1 MALNNCFNALQPL
14 HHVAGLYG
22 SKKTFYTAPSKA
34 KGSSRLDDLI
44 GVEAVRLLSQHDP
57 FGTISS
63 AISADALSSIFTE
76 QTTLLRS
83 LPQLYNLKGHPV
95 VITVDLHVRDYS
107 VIPALK
113 DFNYITLVSSS
124 APTLLKH
131 AQLANK
137 LAISTKS
144 PVFHFVDLANISDT
158 FEGPEI
164 EIQDTDIPEEP
175 VDIETILS
183 SDEHFSVVSDAATAT
198 APDVALINLSPY
210 GNDFSSQLPHNSI
223 LIDINIY
230 RPWNF
235 DQLLTLIPPSVN
247 KIAIVQGSCRKSE
260 TKGFEPLLLD
270 FFTDFNKI
278 VERKIDQVVV
288 CNVGTLSSTQDA
300 LEIIINNVT
309 KPSPETDL
317 YLGKQI
323 EHEEYSD
330 VWSSS
335 IENVLHLES
344 AYIKV
349 LQQLFSSNLQVLN
362 EYNSETVNGNSPE
375 FGYGLF
381 LHEQKAREELVGI
394 VKSCLDASLFHTENA
409 NRLVELLSE
418 WLALNDKPL
427 DESELNAANEVADE
441 LYKILETNQDSQ
453 AALNILNVAPSAQH
467 FEFKSSW
474 LVGSDA
480 WSFDL
485 GNSGVHQV
493 LSSKKNINMLLI
505 DSEPHDVRRQ
515 SHERKKDVGLYA
527 MNFHHVYVASVAVYS
542 SYTQMLAA
550 FIEASRFNGPSIVL
564 AYLPYHNENDTPLEV
579 LKETKNAVES
589 GYWPLYRFDPSK
601 DDIDGEESF
610 QLDSSVLKKELQS
623 FLDRENKLTL
633 LTRRNPELSR
643 TLATSAS
650 DAITRKQEKRAKAA
664 FDELLEGLS
673 GPPVHIYYA
682 SDGGNASG
690 LAAQLG
696 NRASAR
702 GLKATVLSMDDII
715 VEELAGEENVVFI
728 TSTAGQ
734 GEFPQD
740 GKSFW
745 DEIRNS
751 SDLDF
756 STLKFAVFGLADS
769 EYWPRK
775 EDARYYNKPCKD
787 LYARL
792 EFLTAIPLVPLG
804 LGDDQDADG
813 YQTGYAV
820 WEAQLWEALGVSNV
834 EVGDEPKAWTNE
846 DMKINSDFLRGTIVE
861 GLNDTSTL
869 AIHPYDQQLTKFH
882 GCYMQDDRD
891 IREVRKSQG
900 MEPLYSF
907 MIRVRLPGG
916 EATPDQWLLMDKLS
930 DASGNGTF
938 KITTR
943 ATFQLHGI
951 LKSNLKHSIRAL
963 NSELMD
969 TLAACGDVN
978 RNVMVAALPFNAKIH
993 QQIADFGRKVS
1004 EHFLPRTT
1012 AYHEIWLKGVDDAD
1026 YDPSWSSI
1034 FEDRQDG
1041 PNKKKVLVG
1050 GNSLVDMEPLY
1061 GPTYLPRKFKI
1072 NIAVPP
1078 YNDVDVWSI
1087 DVGLVAILN
1096 QETSI
1101 VEGFN
1106 VYAGGGMGTTHNNKK
1121 TYPRTASLLGYVE
1134 AQDVIGA
1141 IEAVMVLQRERGD
1154 RKDRKHA
1161 RLKYTVDDMGNEEFK
1176 QKVEELWGKTFA
1188 PERPYH
1194 FNSNIDHFGWVRD
1207 ETGLNHFTVFIE
1219 NGRVANTFEQEQKT
1233 GLKKIAELMKTQNS
1247 GHFRLTGN
1255 QHVLI
1260 SNIKDEH
1267 LEDIK
1272 KIMAKYGLDNTAYSG
1287 LRLSSSSCV
1296 GFPTC
1301 GLAMAES
1308 ERFLPSLITRV
1319 EDVLEEYGLSH
1330 NSVVMRVTG
1339 CPNGCARPWL
1349 AEIALV
1355 GKALRTYNLYLGGGY
1370 YGQRLNKL
1378 YKASVKDDE
1387 VVDIFRPLFKRW
1399 ALEREDDEH
1408 FGDFLIRAGVVK
1420 PTLEGK
1426 FFHEDIAEEAY

>member
-1 MALNNCFNALQPL
+1 MTFTQLSILEILAQFAQNT
-14 HHVAGLYG
+14 
-22 SKKTFYTAPSKA
+22 KIFYTAPSKA

-394 VKSCLDASLFHTENA
+394 VKSCLDVSLFHTENA

-418 WLALNDKPL
+418 WLALSDEPL

-633 LTRRNPELSR
+633 LTRRNPRISR

-756 STLKFAVFGLADS
+756 STLKFAVFGLGDS

-834 EVGDEPKAWTNE
+834 EVGEEPKEFTSE
-846 DMKINSDFLRGTIVE
+846 DVKSASNFLRGTLASELVNE
-861 GLNDTSTL
+861 STGT
-869 AIHPYDQQLTKFH
+869 IHPHDVQLAKFH
-882 GCYMQDDRD
+882 GMYMQDDRD
-891 IREVRKSQG
+891 VRESRKAQG
-900 MEPLYSF
+900 LEPLYAF
-907 MIRVRLPGG
+907 MARVRTPHGT
-916 EATPDQWLLMDKLS
+916 ATPEQYIRMDNLS
-930 DASGNGTF
+930 DETGNGTI
-938 KITTR
+938 KITNR
-943 ATFQLHGI
+943 ATFQLHGV
-951 LKSNLKHSIRAL
+951 LKKNIKHTIRSM
-963 NSELMD
+963 NSMFMD
-969 TLAACGDVN
+969 TLAGSGDVN
-978 RNVMVAALPFNAKIH
+978 RDIMISAIPKNSKVHKQLV
-993 QQIADFGRKVS
+993 DFATKAS
-1004 EHFLPRTT
+1004 EYFLPKTT
-1012 AYHEIWLKGVDDAD
+1012 AYHEIWLKGVDDRDEPLWPETFAN
-1026 YDPSWSSI
+1026 
-1034 FEDRQDG
+1034 RKGG
-1041 PNKKKVLVG
+1041 PRKKKTLVG
-1050 GNSLVDMEPLY
+1050 GNTLVDVEPIY
-1061 GPTYLPRKFKI
+1061 GPAYLPRKFKI
-1072 NIAVPP
+1072 NITVPP
-1078 YNDVDVWSI
+1078 YNDVDVWSS
-1087 DVGLVAILN
+1087 DVGLMTVVDP
-1096 QETSI
+1096 ETQI
-1101 VEGFN
+1101 IQGFN
-1106 VYAGGGMGTTHNNKK
+1106 MLAGGGMGTTHNNKK
-1121 TYPRTASLLGYVE
+1121 TYPKIGKLLGFVKIE
-1134 AQDVIGA
+1134 DVIPA
-1141 IEAVMVLQRERGD
+1141 IEAIVIFQRDHGD

-1161 RLKYTVDDMGNEEFK
+1161 RLRYTIDEIGFHVFK
-1176 QKVEELWGKTFA
+1176 AEIERMWGKTFL
-1188 PERPYH
+1188 PSVP
-1194 FNSNIDHFGWVRD
+1194 FQINSNIDYFGWVKD
-1207 ETGLNHFTVFIE
+1207 ENGLNHFTAYIE
-1219 NGRVANTFEQEQKT
+1219 NGRVTNTADLPQKT
-1233 GLKKIAELMKTQNS
+1233 GLRKVAEYMQETNS
-1247 GHFRLTGN
+1247 GNFTLTGN
-1255 QHVLI
+1255 QHIIV
-1260 SNIKDEH
+1260 SNIEDHH
-1267 LEDIK
+1267 LEPIK
-1272 KIMAKYGLDNTAYSG
+1272 NILNRYKLDNLDLSG

-1296 GFPTC
+1296 GLPTC
-1301 GLAMAES
+1301 GLGFAES
-1308 ERFLPSLITRV
+1308 ERFFPIIVTEIES
-1319 EDVLEEYGLSH
+1319 VLEEYGLRHDSI
-1330 NSVVMRVTG
+1330 VLRITG
-1339 CPNGCARPWL
+1339 CANGCARPWL

-1355 GKALRTYNLYLGGGY
+1355 GKAPNTYNIMLGGGY

-1378 YKASVKDDE
+1378 YRASVKDDKI
-1387 VVDIFRPLFKRW
+1387 VDILRPLFKKW
-1399 ALEREDDEH
+1399 ALEREENEK
-1408 FGDFLIRAGVVK
+1408 FGDFLVRSKVIQ
-1420 PTLEGK
+1420 PTIDGRD
-1426 FFHEDIAEEAY
+1426 FHDNIAIDAY